1 LIIVIMG
8 VAGSGKTTIG
18 SLLAQ
23 QLGWQ
28 FADADSFHSAEN
40 IERIRQG
47 IALTDEK
54 RAPWLHAIRE
64 AMLQWVAEKRSVVLA
79 CSLLKRI
86 YREQLYHGPE
96 AKLVYLKGDYK
107 LIYERLSQRKGHFA
121 GSDLLASQFETL
133 EEPSDAITVDVNR
146 TPEEIVTE
154 IRGKLGLAYNHL
166 APS

>member
-154 IRGKLGLAYNHL
+154 IRGKFGLAYNHL